1 MAEDIQGLKI
11 VFGADFD
18 QFERQLSAANKA
30 VNSTQKQLNLLKK
43 GLKLDPSSTT
53 LLTEKFTVLG
63 NQAQNLKTKINAL
76 SAQMA
81 ATSSEARNLAASES
95 NIAMKAAQSLAAYNK
110 LDASLATVKDKMKE
124 IADNHDMGK
133 AFSRE
138 DPLAFV
144 DAITK
149 AGVATDEEKAKLKEL
164 TAEYNRLHEAWQKVS
179 KENTTAQDAL
189 KFQTAKIEAEKYRAE
204 LTDIYAQMSKIEYA
218 NLDKDKSAEL
228 KKLAQSAQLCESE
241 MAALET
247 RNEQLEKSLKSLSS
261 SDDRVQVLA
270 EKFENTK
277 TQVQAAQTKIDALEA
292 TIKTLG
298 VSAESIKGQS
308 LLELK
313 QNAAKAEEKFEQ
325 LNSELAETRG
335 DIATVELSIK
345 EFGNSTT
352 TSATK
357 IEKLQQELKELKT
370 KEKELKTQTDEANA
384 SLRQT
389 QNAVKGKEAAAEIAT
404 LTAKMKSLQQVSKTA
419 SYAITASVRD
429 AATTMSATI
438 TPLLSIAGSA
448 VMSKADEMDSAFRNM
463 TKTVNGTDAEFEQLR
478 QDAIA
483 FSQTHAVSATQI
495 LEIEA
500 MGGQLGIAVDE
511 LGEFAEVAS
520 NLDIAT
526 DMDADTIAE
535 QLGQLNNI
543 MQWGTGDMERYGD
556 ALVRLGNNMPA
567 QESSIS
573 SVAKQ
578 IASMGSIIGMSTPE
592 ILAWSA
598 AIASTGQGAESA
610 GTAIQNTMSDIES
623 AVAEGGDSLQ
633 AFADISGMSVDEFK
647 SAWEGGNASDVMK
660 SFIDGLKGIEANG
673 GSATQALSDL
683 GITGVRQVRA
693 IEGLMQTVD
702 NLDDALIMS
711 QDAWDGVADEWGDAG
726 DAAREAEKK
735 QQGLSGSLQIMR
747 NNAENLAATV
757 GNELV
762 FYVDMASGALE
773 SFTKILENSDGT
785 FIRVSAALGLIV
797 AAAGPIARVISQG
810 YGSYVNFNK
819 VVEQNRIRLIEAAVA
834 SGNLT
839 AAQGANA
846 VATGKYSKE
855 VTAATKQV
863 ELHAKAQARA
873 SAAMAVGKAAAIG
886 LAVAGIAFLGSK
898 LVEYLQHQERVR
910 AANATLADSYR
921 SLQSS
926 AETGGNAI
934 STAMTTSYADAKQ
947 AADDII
953 QLNLDVIQGFKDNMT
968 SVQNSNAELD
978 TYAATLHN
986 LGADMSNLSEGDVT
1000 RLNAALS
1007 GLNTLMGTNLQL
1019 VATENGYT
1027 IMQDDIEMTIA
1038 KIDALIQ
1045 KKKEEIQVEAY
1056 QQTAVQNNQAIIAA
1070 QEKQKTAL
1078 DALNNAQATYNT
1090 FQQLAQQGNVG
1101 AAQSLEGL
1109 NINMQLAQQRYN
1121 EATAGVDAL
1130 QSKQAELTA
1139 ALEIVSAAM
1148 DSNATA
1154 TESAIGA
1161 NSNFASALSTYGV
1174 ESLSAFATY
1183 CDYAGISVDT
1193 LESASASEVDSMI
1206 SDWKN
1211 WASGVDSSVS
1221 EASDAIAS
1229 CPDAVVESL
1238 EDIPDAAEEN
1248 VDAATE
1254 KLETLEDVM
1263 NYVAE
1268 NGVDGLV
1275 EGLRDG
1281 KVYVSQAAKELV
1293 DSAKQTLTL
1302 TLQIASPSKVM
1313 RKIGRFTGEGF
1324 ALGIQDE
1331 QKYATKVASKLSQS
1345 TMGAIHDGAYASNL
1359 GSRFVSSNKAFYT
1372 TQQTVNSGD
1381 TMLITNLTIETKDVD
1396 SADSL
1401 YKQLR
1406 RVALQNRR

>member
-81 ATSSEARNLAASES
+81 ATSTEARNLAASES
-95 NIAMKAAQSLAAYNK
+95 NIALKAAQSLTAYNK
-110 LDASLATVKDKMKE
+110 LNASLATVKDGMKQ
-124 IADNHDMGK
+124 IADTHGM
-133 AFSRE
+133 AFDRE

-144 DAITK
+144 DALNK
-149 AGVATDEEKAKLKEL
+149 AGVATDEEKAKLREL
-164 TAEYNRLHEAWQKVS
+164 TTEYQRLHEAWQKVS
-179 KENTTAQDAL
+179 NENTTAQSAL

-204 LTDIYAQMSKIEYA
+204 LVDIYAQMSKIEYT

-241 MAALET
+241 MSALET
-247 RNEQLEKSLKSLSS
+247 RNEQLNKSLKTISN
-261 SDDRVQVLA
+261 DDDKVDALR
-270 EKFENTK
+270 EKFSNIVV
-277 TQVQAAQTKIDALEA
+277 QVQAADTKMSALKA
-292 TIKTLG
+292 TIKALG
-298 VSAESIKGQS
+298 VSEESIKGKS

-325 LNSELAETRG
+325 LNNELAETRG

-345 EFGNSTT
+345 EFSNSTT
-352 TSATK
+352 TSTAK
-357 IEKLQQELKELKT
+357 IEKLQQELKELTT

-389 QNAVKGKEAAAEIAT
+389 QNAVKGKEAAAEIAI
-404 LTAKMKSLQQVSKTA
+404 LTAKVKSLQQVSQTGA
-419 SYAITASVRD
+419 YSVAASVRD

-438 TPLLSIAGSA
+438 TPLLSMVGAA
-448 VMSKADEMDSAFRNM
+448 VIRKADEMDSAFRSM
-463 TKTVNGTDAEFEQLR
+463 TKTVNGTDEEFEQLR

-543 MQWGTGDMERYGD
+543 MQWGAGDMERYGD

-567 QESSIS
+567 QESNIS

-578 IASMGSIIGMSTPE
+578 IASMGSIVGMSTPE

-633 AFADISGMSVDEFK
+633 AFADIAGISVDEFK
-647 SAWEGGNASDVMK
+647 AAWEGGNASDVMK
-660 SFIDGLKGIEANG
+660 SFIDGLKSIEADG

-693 IEGLMQTVD
+693 IEGLMQTVE
-702 NLDDALIMS
+702 NLDDALVMS
-711 QDAWDGVADEWGDAG
+711 QDAWDGVSDAWGDAG

-735 QQGLSGSLQIMR
+735 QEGLSGSLQIMR
-747 NNAENLAATV
+747 NNAENLAAV
-757 GNELV
+757 IGDKLV
-762 FYVDMASGALE
+762 FYVDIASNAMEFLTGVVEKTDGAVVMAATGFA
-773 SFTKILENSDGT
+773 
-785 FIRVSAALGLIV
+785 GLV
-797 AAAGPIARVISQG
+797 AAAGPIARVISQS
-810 YGSYVNFNK
+810 YGSYVNFNR
-819 VVEQNRIRLIEAAVA
+819 VVEQNRLRLIEAAVA
-834 SGNLT
+834 SGKLEE
-839 AAQGANA
+839 AQAVNA
-846 VATGKYSKE
+846 IATGKYSSE
-855 VTAATKQV
+855 VAKATKQV
-863 ELHAKAQARA
+863 ELHAKSQARMNTIM
-873 SAAMAVGKAAAIG
+873 SVGKAAAYS
-886 LAVAGIAFLGSK
+886 LAIAGIAFLGSK

-953 QLNLDVIQGFKDNMT
+953 QLNLDIIQSFKDNMT
-968 SVQNSNAELD
+968 SAQNSNAELD
-978 TYAATLHN
+978 TYADTLHN
-986 LGADMSNLSEGDVT
+986 LGSDMSNLSEGDVT
-1000 RLNAALS
+1000 RLSAALS
-1007 GLNTLMGTNLQL
+1007 GLNTMMGTNLQL

-1027 IMQDDIEMTIA
+1027 IMQDDIEMTIS

-1045 KKKEEIQVEAY
+1045 KKKEEIQVDAY
-1056 QQTAVQNNQAIIAA
+1056 QKTAVANNQAIITA
-1070 QEKQKTAL
+1070 QQNQKTAL
-1078 DALNNAQATYNT
+1078 DALNQAQANYNNM
-1090 FQQLAQQGNVG
+1090 QQLAQQGNFG
-1101 AAQSLEGL
+1101 ASQALTGLATSLG
-1109 NINMQLAQQRYN
+1109 LAQQKYA
-1121 EATAGVDAL
+1121 EATAGVDSL
-1130 QSKQAELTA
+1130 QNKQTELMA
-1139 ALEIVSAAM
+1139 ALDITTAAM

-1154 TESAIGA
+1154 TERAIGTST
-1161 NSNFASALSTYGV
+1161 NWASALSTYGV
-1174 ESLSAFATY
+1174 DALSAFATY
-1183 CDYAGISVDT
+1183 CDYAGISIGT

-1206 SDWKN
+1206 ADWKS

-1221 EASDAIAS
+1221 EASDVIAS

-1263 NYVAE
+1263 DYVAK
-1268 NGVDGLV
+1268 NGVDGLA

-1281 KVYVSQAAKELV
+1281 KVYVSEAAQDLV
-1293 DSAKQTLTL
+1293 DSAKKTLTFM
-1302 TLQIASPSKVM
+1302 LQIKSPSKVM

-1331 QKYATKVASKLSQS
+1331 QKYATKVASKLSQNI
-1345 TMGAIHDGAYASNL
+1345 MDAIHDGTYASNL
-1359 GSRFVSSNKAFYT
+1359 GSRFAASNKAFYT